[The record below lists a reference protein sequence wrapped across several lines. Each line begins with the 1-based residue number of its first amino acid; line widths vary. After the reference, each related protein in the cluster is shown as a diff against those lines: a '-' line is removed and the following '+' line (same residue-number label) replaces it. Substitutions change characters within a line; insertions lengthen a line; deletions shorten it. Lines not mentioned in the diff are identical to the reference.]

1 MPSLTLISSKMII
14 WLFSKG
20 DLEQMVSICRFENGK
35 LKLTLV
41 FLPPPGGEGTPF
53 LQVFWG
59 VFATLF
65 ISLFLINL
73 FLHWRIIALQSF
85 AVFYQTSTR
94 ISHRYIHVPSL
105 PNLPAIS
112 LPNTS
117 LDCDRDPIWVP
128 WVVQQIPIGYLF
140 TYGNVS
146 FPVTLSTL
154 SSALPMSMGLF
165 SMCGSPLLPW
175 K

>member
-105 PNLPAIS
+105 PFSSPSHSSRLSQSPFEFPESYSKFPLTI
-112 LPNTS
+112 
-117 LDCDRDPIWVP
+117 
-128 WVVQQIPIGYLF
+128 YF
-140 TYGNVS
+140 TYGTIS
-146 FPVTLSTL
+146 FHVTLSKKPCMCFPRSL
-154 SSALPMSMGLF
+154 LF
-165 SMCGSPLLPW
+165 AFS
-175 K
+175 